1 VCGCVASRAL
11 HVIAGAAALGAGTAA
26 GAFSSLLCCRVP
38 WRRIAAPFSTP
49 PPPPIGHALH
59 PWSPTWPF
67 FEWGCLLWPCLSWK
81 LQGMGHQPTIDAKHP
96 GRSSWGQIWRTSQ
109 RTTATATHHPPTSRR
124 CQLSIACRDLL
135 RSWIP
140 VTRRRGGYHEVVAHS
155 RLRQHQAQSLQE
167 LSRSSSGALPPPPLS
182 SC

>member
-1 VCGCVASRAL
+1 VGASH
-11 HVIAGAAALGAGTAA
+11 HVHCMSSQVLQRSELAQLLVP
-26 GAFSSLLCCRVP
+26 SLLCCAVVFLGVASLP
-38 WRRIAAPFSTP
+38 PSPPP